1 MKKPQ
6 LKATSLRTVM
16 VIFITLIV
24 VILVGGFYFAQS
36 WLNNR
41 AANSNINSP
50 GPTTITSSPTS
61 LNQPNNESPGQT
73 AASSKAAKVV
83 ASKQDYQTKIQQD
96 LNRYASSTGLKIK
109 DYGSTQPP
117 NTNVTTTLVNGV
129 QSSFVKVTIE
139 NPISYIN
146 LIKFIKAIETNL
158 PKMKL
163 TGINLSQPS
172 DTGDTVNV
180 APLTIE
186 LYTR

>member
-1 MKKPQ
+1 MKKPH

-36 WLNNR
+36 WFNNR
-41 AANSNINSP
+41 ASNSSIN
-50 GPTTITSSPTS
+50 SPTS
-61 LNQPNNESPGQT
+61 LNQPNNGSPSQT
-73 AASSKAAKVV
+73 VASSKAAEVV

-96 LNRYASSTGLKIK
+96 LNRYASSTGIKIK
-109 DYGSTQPP
+109 DYGPTQPP
-117 NTNVTTTLVNGV
+117 NTNVAATLINGV
-129 QSSFVKVTIE
+129 QTSFVKVTIE
-139 NPISYIN
+139 NPVSYIN
-146 LIKFIKAIETNL
+146 LLKFIKAIETNL

-180 APLTIE
+180 APLTLE